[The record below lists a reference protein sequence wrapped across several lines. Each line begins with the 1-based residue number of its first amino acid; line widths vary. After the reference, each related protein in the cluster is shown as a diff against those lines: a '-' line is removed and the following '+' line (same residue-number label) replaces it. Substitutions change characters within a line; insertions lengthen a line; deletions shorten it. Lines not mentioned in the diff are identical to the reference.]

1 MEKTYRETIVWQKA
15 HLLALVVYR
24 ITRSFPSNERDVIIR
39 QLRQSVSLISR
50 NIIEAFQ
57 ESSRFPKREFLL
69 KAESA
74 LEQTFYLLMLSRDLD
89 YLSRNYF
96 ETLREL
102 CVEIKQMLK
111 QFNQIPA
118 VSLPET
124 EVKR

>member
-24 ITRSFPSNERDVIIR
+24 ITRSFPSNERDVIVR

-57 ESSRFPKREFLL
+57 ESSRCPTREFFI

-102 CVEIKQMLK
+102 CVEIKQLLK
-111 QFNQIPA
+111 HFNQIPA